1 MKKRIQ
7 SLDEFVKSNILIE
20 ESTNKKDYITDIT
33 Y

>member
-20 ESTNKKDYITDIT
+20 ESTNKKDYKRK
-33 Y
+33 